1 MPLPPWPP
9 AKQGP
14 QPAGKKKTRSIWH
27 GAGLSRQVCCG
38 RSKGRKRVFLK
49 KEAKTFAP
57 WGARCPAANPM
68 KSKVFWFFFSK
79 KNRFLLRRATT
90 KPQLMTLPH

>member
-1 MPLPPWPP
+1 VLWPE
-9 AKQGP
+9 QR
-14 QPAGKKKTRSIWH
+14 KKARLFEK
-27 GAGLSRQVCCG
+27 
-38 RSKGRKRVFLK
+38 RSKNFRVLGRALL
-49 KEAKTFAP
+49 P
-57 WGARCPAANPM
+57 ANPM